1 MISESL
7 VFWALLIVISV
18 FDVKE
23 NTIPNRILIL
33 LVFIYFISL
42 INGGFTWDSLAVSF
56 LGLVVFFFSGLALYF
71 VRAMSPGDVKLLG
84 VIGLYIGWGSLLDVS
99 YFILISSGV
108 IGTFYLLYNLANNS
122 ALTVKGYFQEKLM
135 LISGMSPV
143 IKDQPVLHNRYS
155 DKVTMPFAPS
165 VVIGLAMYSYFT

>member
-23 NTIPNRILIL
+23 NIIPNRILIL

-84 VIGLYIGWGSLLDVS
+84 VIGLYIGWGS
-99 YFILISSGV
+99 
-108 IGTFYLLYNLANNS
+108 
-122 ALTVKGYFQEKLM
+122 
-135 LISGMSPV
+135 
-143 IKDQPVLHNRYS
+143 
-155 DKVTMPFAPS
+155 
-165 VVIGLAMYSYFT
+165 